1 LFGVFQQAGTTM
13 YATAFYM
20 IADIGSGKL
29 SYASAAHPNPLQLKR
44 CHGLVEVL
52 SPEGNGKKGPALGL
66 FKEGKFPTYER
77 HIDPDDVVIL
87 YTDGMTEAEGEGE
100 EIFSQ
105 ERLAETIQKHSDKP
119 TNEMLSE
126 TLGEIRRFSGRQE
139 FEDDVC
145 LIGVEVK
152 KLKTN

>member
-1 LFGVFQQAGTTM
+1 
-13 YATAFYM
+13 
-20 IADIGSGKL
+20 
-29 SYASAAHPNPLQLKR
+29 
-44 CHGLVEVL
+44 
-52 SPEGNGKKGPALGL
+52 
-66 FKEGKFPTYER
+66 
-77 HIDPDDVVIL
+77 
-87 YTDGMTEAEGEGE
+87 MTEAEGEGE

-105 ERLAETIQKHSDKP
+105 ERLAEAIQKHSDKP